1 MVSYSEIKKNT
12 YYDSVTLM
20 LISGRLEAVDG
31 IEEAAVM
38 MGTDHNKLLMK
49 NAGILDPEAESC
61 GPNDLLIGL
70 RALTQEALDA
80 AKACLK
86 AAFEEKQNAADDAG
100 GNCPQPSME
109 AAAEKLGEPN
119 VCVISLP
126 GRYAKRQAMKAMR
139 MGMHVLL
146 FSDNVSVEEEIELK
160 RYAAAH
166 GLLMMG
172 PDCGTAIIGGAAL
185 GFANVIRRG
194 NVGIVAAAGT
204 GLQEVAV
211 LVERFGSG
219 ISEAIG
225 TGGRDVTAQVGGVMM
240 LSALRALEADPQT
253 RVIGIVSKPPA
264 PEVLEKIKNLP
275 FSKPVVCCLLGAPV
289 GWAKGTKLIETQ
301 TLEEAAAAMAALDQG
316 RQPEPLADI
325 AELPLRL
332 PAGRHYVRG
341 LYSGGTLCY
350 EAIQILR
357 EELGSVRSNLG
368 KTPETALEDVEVS
381 VGNTLVDMGDDYFT
395 DGMPHPMIDM
405 RLRSERIC
413 REAADPETGVILLDC
428 VLGFGCH
435 PDPAG
440 ALAEAIRTAQK
451 EHPGVIYVA
460 SVCGTDRDEQNRAE
474 QVRTLREA
482 GVIVAESNARAA
494 KITARLL
501 NAEGGKCNADQ

>member
-1 MVSYSEIKKNT
+1 MFSYSEIRKNT

-20 LISGRLEAVDG
+20 LISGKLEAVAG
-31 IEEAAVM
+31 VEEAAVM
-38 MGTDHNKLLMK
+38 MGTEHNKLLMK
-49 NAGILDPEAESC
+49 NAQILDPAAENC

-70 RALTQEALDA
+70 RADSQEAVEA
-80 AKACLK
+80 AKLCLK
-86 AAFEEKQNAADDAG
+86 EAFEEKQKASDAG
-100 GNCPQPSME
+100 NESRTAQSLE
-109 AAAEKLGEPN
+109 TAVEILDNPN

-160 RYAAAH
+160 EYANAH
-166 GLLMMG
+166 DLLMMG

-194 NVGIVAAAGT
+194 NIGIVAAAGT
-204 GLQEVAV
+204 GLQETAV

-219 ISEAIG
+219 ISQAIG
-225 TGGRDVTAQVGGVMM
+225 TGGRDVTAEVGGLMM
-240 LSALRALEADPQT
+240 LSALRALEADDNT
-253 RVIGIVSKPPA
+253 HVIGIVSKPPA
-264 PEVLEKIKNLP
+264 ADVLEKIKKLP
-275 FSKPVVCCLLGAPV
+275 FSKPVVCCLLSAPE
-289 GWAKGTKLIETQ
+289 GWADGTKLIEAQ
-301 TLEEAAAAMAALDQG
+301 TLEDTAAELAAIDQG
-316 RQPEPLADI
+316 KQPQPLADTDV
-325 AELPLRL
+325 LPDVILGER
-332 PAGRHYVRG
+332 RYVRG

-350 EAIQILR
+350 EAMNILQK
-357 EELGSVRSNLG
+357 EIGPIRSNLG
-368 KTPETALEDVEVS
+368 KTPETRLENVEVS
-381 VGNTLVDMGDDYFT
+381 VGHTLVDMGDDYFT

-405 RLRSERIC
+405 RLRGERI
-413 REAADPETGVILLDC
+413 RKEAADPETAVILLDC

-435 PDPAG
+435 SDPAG
-440 ALAEAIRTAQK
+440 ALADAIRLAQR

-460 SVCGTDRDEQNRAE
+460 SVCGTDCDEQNRAE

-501 NAEGGKCNADQ
+501 CGK

>member
-31 IEEAAVM
+31 VEEAAVM

-275 FSKPVVCCLLGAPV
+275 FSKPAVCCLLGAPE
-289 GWAKGTKLIETQ
+289 GWARGTKLIETQ

-316 RQPEPLADI
+316 RQPEPLAGS
-325 AELPLRL
+325 AELSLRL
-332 PAGRHYVRG
+332 PAGRRYVRG

-368 KTPETALEDVEVS
+368 KTPETALEDVEIS

>member
-31 IEEAAVM
+31 VEEAAVM

-100 GNCPQPSME
+100 GACPQPSME

-204 GLQEVAV
+204 GLQEAAV

-275 FSKPVVCCLLGAPV
+275 FSKPVVCCLLGAPE
-289 GWAKGTKLIETQ
+289 GWARGTKLIETQ

-413 REAADPETGVILLDC
+413 REAADPETGVILFDC

>member
-31 IEEAAVM
+31 VEEAAVM

-100 GNCPQPSME
+100 GACPQPSME

-275 FSKPVVCCLLGAPV
+275 FSKPVVCCLLGAPE
-289 GWAKGTKLIETQ
+289 GWARGTKLIETQ
-301 TLEEAAAAMAALDQG
+301 TLEEAAAAMA
-316 RQPEPLADI
+316 RCCTCCSSFPLPPPWPRSIRADS
-325 AELPLRL
+325 PSRL
-332 PAGRHYVRG
+332 PILQSFLCGF
-341 LYSGGTLCY
+341 LQDGTMSAACIP
-350 EAIQILR
+350 EARFAMRQSRSSARSWTASAPIWEKRRKPRWRMWRSASEIRLSIWVTTILPT
-357 EELGSVRSNLG
+357 V
-368 KTPETALEDVEVS
+368 
-381 VGNTLVDMGDDYFT
+381 
-395 DGMPHPMIDM
+395 
-405 RLRSERIC
+405 C
-413 REAADPETGVILLDC
+413 RT
-428 VLGFGCH
+428 
-435 PDPAG
+435 
-440 ALAEAIRTAQK
+440 R
-451 EHPGVIYVA
+451 
-460 SVCGTDRDEQNRAE
+460 
-474 QVRTLREA
+474 
-482 GVIVAESNARAA
+482 
-494 KITARLL
+494 
-501 NAEGGKCNADQ
+501 